1 MSGKKC
7 CLVGKSQHKKYNNR
21 QILTVL
27 KFTSEGVGFCPLAFL
42 LVHPPPGRGRE
53 GGEGGEGEGGLDAGG
68 GGEGGEEGLG
78 ARQEI

>member
-7 CLVGKSQHKKYNNR
+7 SPVGKSVHKKYNNR

-27 KFTSEGVGFCPLAFL
+27 KFISEGVGFCPLAFL

-53 GGEGGEGEGGLDAGG
+53 AGGGEGEEGLEAGQQHQHQ
-68 GGEGGEEGLG
+68 GEGGLAAG
-78 ARQEI
+78 QKI